1 MMALECLILTHRPEQ
16 MSKVHGIVPVFTLP
30 MEIYTSPH
38 VQALH
43 KMMDEQRLEI

>member
-1 MMALECLILTHRPEQ
+1 MTALECLILTPRPEQ
-16 MSKVHGIVPVFTLP
+16 MSKIHCRVPVFTLP

-43 KMMDEQRLEI
+43 KMMDEQRLEV